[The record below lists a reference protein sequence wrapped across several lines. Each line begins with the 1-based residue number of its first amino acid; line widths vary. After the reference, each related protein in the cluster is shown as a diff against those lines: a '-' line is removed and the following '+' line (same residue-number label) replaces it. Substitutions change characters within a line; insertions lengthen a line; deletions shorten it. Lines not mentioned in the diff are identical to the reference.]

1 MAQGNFRNLLW
12 LRRQLAWR
20 QWTGQRGRWVGAA
33 VSLLLLGPLIW
44 QTAVASSTFYATHSP
59 EESAP
64 LLVGIFVLLW
74 LIWLVTPVFA
84 TSLNAAFDISRLLIY
99 PFQAK
104 EWVAATFAGT
114 IFDLSTYLVLPLFA
128 ATVLGWGSGRGQLGS
143 ALVALAACLLCFGHM
158 VLIGQLVV
166 TISGRVFHGRLRT
179 FLLAL
184 FLLLGLGAMVSL
196 VAAGTLQQAWTT
208 VWQGW
213 LLQDPMRWLR
223 WLPTGAAA
231 TAVGEAAKANWPA
244 VWFWLGVTVGWLCL
258 IAWLWWRSLI
268 RLTTGRGHLIQI
280 GKAINQSQAPT
291 KQSSNLQSPIPNLL
305 PTAVIIIARNEWLLF
320 WRTEGRRS
328 GLIVIALS
336 PILLLGALLWA
347 DRLDFTAVNWL
358 QIAPLF
364 AIILLW
370 VSSLNMFGWEQHGI
384 TTLLLLP
391 VPRRDILWGKGL
403 ALWLAAAVPLLVWV
417 AGLLV
422 ITRSAALLGAGLAGL
437 LTTVVILPV
446 SLWSSLRFPMRIDPD
461 EAEKRS
467 AFSMTRGGCGTAVAG
482 MLLPFFLWL
491 AGLPILW
498 GITWLQAVKPST
510 WFMPLLFLS
519 CYIGIM
525 LFGGIS
531 LTTDLFIARESDMW
545 QALQLRG
552 QGRENA

>member
-12 LRRQLAWR
+12 LRRRLAWR
-20 QWTGQRGRWVGAA
+20 QWMGQRGRWVGTA
-33 VSLLLLGPLIW
+33 VALLLLGPLIW
-44 QTAVASSTFYATHSP
+44 QTAVTTRSFYAAHSP
-59 EESAP
+59 EKSAP

-99 PFQAK
+99 PFRAK
-104 EWVAATFAGT
+104 EWVAATFAST
-114 IFDLSTYLVLPLFA
+114 ILDLSTYLVLPLFA
-128 ATVLGWGSGRGQLGS
+128 AAVLGWGGDRGEVGT
-143 ALVALAACLLCFGHM
+143 ALVTLAACLLCFGHM
-158 VLIGQLVV
+158 VIIGQLVV
-166 TISGRVFHGRLRT
+166 TISGRVLHGRLRT
-179 FLLAL
+179 
-184 FLLLGLGAMVSL
+184 LLLLLLLLFGLAAMVSL
-196 VAAGTLQQAWTT
+196 FAAGALQQVWTT
-208 VWQGW
+208 VWQEW
-213 LLQDPMRWLR
+213 LLRDPLRWLR

-231 TAVGEAAKANWPA
+231 TAVGEAATANWRA
-244 VWFWLGVTVGWLCL
+244 AWFWLGLAAGWFVF

-280 GKAINQSQAPT
+280 GAAKTQPPSPT
-291 KQSSNLQSPIPNLL
+291 KKSHNHQSPIANLF
-305 PTAVIIIARNEWLLF
+305 PTAVIIIARNEWQLF
-320 WRTEGRRS
+320 WRNEGRRS

-347 DRLDFTAVNWL
+347 DSLDLTAVNWL

-391 VPRRDILWGKGL
+391 VSRRDILWGKGL

-417 AGLLV
+417 IALL
-422 ITRSAALLGAGLAGL
+422 ITTRSAALLGAGLVGL
-437 LTTVVILPV
+437 LITAVIMPV

-461 EAEKRS
+461 DAEKRS
-467 AFSMTRGGCGTAVAG
+467 PFSMTRGGCGTAVAG
-482 MLLPFFLWL
+482 ILLPFFLWL
-491 AGLPILW
+491 AGLPVLW
-498 GITWLQAVKPST
+498 GITWLQATEPST

-519 CYIGIM
+519 CYIATM

-531 LTTDLFIARESDMW
+531 LTTDLFIARESDIW
-545 QALQLRG
+545 QVLQLRG
-552 QGRENA
+552 QGLEKA